1 MKSLHEKQRKIL
13 DFLLNHPEGATL
25 EELSIHLGITK
36 TAVKE
41 HLIKMETLGYLTFV
55 DSKGSVGRPKR
66 RYLLSPE
73 GHEAF
78 PRQYSW
84 LSNVLLELLAKDL
97 GAAAVSR
104 IMKSLADNVAQ
115 SMEAR
120 FKNAKSTSDLLAQ
133 VTAALNE
140 LGYRASLKQSDL
152 RKGAVIEATNCV
164 YHSVAKRHPAL
175 CQFDVKFLENATD
188 MNVKLES
195 CIAKGASV
203 CRFCI
208 RRTRHVGLCRSGL
221 GRHPACPHGCSSS

>member
-1 MKSLHEKQRKIL
+1 MRSLHENQRKIL
-13 DFLLNHPEGATL
+13 DYLLSHAEGATL
-25 EELSIHLGITK
+25 EELATHLGVTK
-36 TAVKE
+36 TAVRE
-41 HLIKMETLGYLTFV
+41 HVIKIESLGYLAYE

-97 GAAAVSR
+97 GTQGVSR
-104 IMKSLADNVAQ
+104 LMNGLADSVAQ

-120 FKNAKSTSDLLAQ
+120 FKNTRSSAELLAEL
-133 VTAALNE
+133 TAALNE
-140 LGYRASLKQSDL
+140 LGYRATLKQSDL
-152 RKGAVIEATNCV
+152 RKGAVVEATNCV
-164 YHSVAKRHPAL
+164 YHSVAKRHPEL
-175 CQFDVKFLENATD
+175 CQFDVKFMENATG

-195 CIAKGASV
+195 CIAKGESV

-208 RRTRHVGLCRSGL
+208 RKT
-221 GRHPACPHGCSSS
+221 

>member
-1 MKSLHEKQRKIL
+1 MRSLHENQRRIL
-13 DFLLNHPEGATL
+13 DFLLSHPDGATL
-25 EELSIHLGITK
+25 EELSAHLGITK
-36 TAVKE
+36 TAAKE
-41 HLIKMETLGYLTFV
+41 HVIKVETLGYLTYV

-97 GAAAVSR
+97 GADGVSR
-104 IMKSLADNVAQ
+104 MMGQLADSVAK

-120 FKNAKSTSDLLAQ
+120 FRKARTQPELLAE

-152 RKGAVIEATNCV
+152 RKGAIVEATNCV
-164 YHSVAKRHPAL
+164 YHSVAKRHPEL
-175 CQFDVKFLENATD
+175 CQFDVRFMENATG

-195 CIAKGASV
+195 CIAKGESV

-208 RRTRHVGLCRSGL
+208 RK
-221 GRHPACPHGCSSS
+221 A